1 MLSYLR
7 PEKLSSTGAVTALE
21 KDQVLV
27 LMPLEPAN
35 GLLSSFHLE

>member
-7 PEKLSSTGAVTALE
+7 PEKLSGTGTVTALDE
-21 KDQVLV
+21 DHMLV
-27 LMPLEPAN
+27 LIPLELAN